1 MARRKTE
8 PWSRPKK
15 TFSKMVSSLF
25 SSELYRY
32 PSLTCFSSF
41 FSASIFLFNSYK
53 PGRTR
58 YGSIAP
64 FTKKAPINSIEL
76 SAMVNTPVVMASEIL
91 ADLLIF
97 ILNRHRFGYYC
108 LGTQLLPLDFDVGK
122 THGSVAQ
129 TERDGSQ
136 VIHSFMGFC
145 VVLKNQQSFW
155 LL

>member
-8 PWSRPKK
+8 PCSKPKK
-15 TFSKMVSSLF
+15 AFSKMVSSLSSSLLLLARNTLLISTF
-25 SSELYRY
+25 SSLSIILLILAFPGR
-32 PSLTCFSSF
+32 
-41 FSASIFLFNSYK
+41 FSA
-53 PGRTR
+53 
-58 YGSIAP
+58 GSNRS
-64 FTKKAPINSIEL
+64 FTKKAPINNIEL
-76 SAMVNTPVVMASEIL
+76 SAMVSTPVVMASEIW

-145 VVLKNQQSFW
+145 VVLKTQ
-155 LL
+155 